1 MNQGG
6 QQELDVQAVVQVWE
20 IDFQKKKVEPN
31 LAKEKVTPGIRGNVP
46 AKWLE
51 VTKTGHRYGGI
62 CVDEGGKSMV
72 EDTTPDWGEE
82 KSVRGRSVGSWAVD
96 SGFPAKRILSYCS

>member
-1 MNQGG
+1 MMLAILPVLPEPVCGIPHFG
-6 QQELDVQAVVQVWE
+6 LMPTGAVFASKDEPRRAAGARCSSCGASVGNR
-20 IDFQKKKVEPN
+20 FSKKKVEPN

-62 CVDEGGKSMV
+62 CVDEEG
-72 EDTTPDWGEE
+72 
-82 KSVRGRSVGSWAVD
+82 
-96 SGFPAKRILSYCS
+96 